1 MYISRNVFYFKDL
14 LRETYGRPE
23 NTEAKR
29 QKITQEITV
38 HYNKNGKWKMKQVE
52 HVNILLIGR
61 VRTGKTTIKSLL
73 VNPTT
78 VPKDLTL
85 KADTKDPN
93 FQAFHLQEKNTVL
106 NVIDTPGLF
115 ERSNNEID
123 IRDNVT
129 ILTMIKACAY
139 MEIVKFHAICFC
151 VSLTSGINQEDI
163 ESIKALIKYFGKET
177 SKNSCLII
185 THCESK
191 TEEQRQKLKQELV
204 QDTDFKK
211 IAPFFQLGILFSGAI
226 NPDDY
231 TQGSDNVYRQ
241 YFNISDSRI
250 QLINMFLSVKDPL
263 PIERMNI
270 RSAPHDIDM
279 NMHKSVELR
288 KLQQL
293 VEEKE
298 RIIAQLQEKID
309 SNEKQIQ
316 QLMANFDNAIL
327 GEETMRPQSQQQFG
341 TNSYLS
347 SRRRK

>member
-241 YFNISDSRI
+241 YFNIIDYRI

-263 PIERMNI
+263 PIDRMNL
-270 RSAPHDIDM
+270 RSAPYDDDL
-279 NMHKSVELR
+279 NMKIAGQLRNSEELLAAKDR
-288 KLQQL
+288 TIKELQ
-293 VEEKE
+293 VKVDAGK
-298 RIIAQLQEKID
+298 R
-309 SNEKQIQ
+309 QIQ
-316 QLMANFDNAIL
+316 RLKGNYNITLHGEANLRSQAK
-327 GEETMRPQSQQQFG
+327 TQSRYEC
-341 TNSYLS
+341 TCE
-347 SRRRK
+347 